1 MENNAEEAIENLLK
15 KKSLKF
21 IRGDSDTFVNNRIPF
36 DIPVLDKLTGGGI
49 PFKKMTLIYGPT
61 NVGKSYLA
69 SQIVANAQ
77 KIGGKAVWVD
87 TELSYD
93 KDWMERCG
101 VDNSKILVSQP
112 TTGEEAMDH
121 VREAMQEGFEVIV
134 LDSIAGLIPAAIS
147 QEVAK
152 GDFAHSPMAWQ
163 ARFVNSS
170 FPKLFPYLQN
180 GSAFVAINQVRA
192 SMGPVALDNMPA
204 GQGQVYFAHSI
215 LQVQRK
221 GWIEE
226 KDKKVGFNMNIRL
239 RKTKTGGENWDS
251 AIVPFRV
258 EGGIDVVESYIRDG
272 IDQKIIT
279 QSGAWYTYGD
289 VKVMGM
295 NGLKEKFVEDEKLF
309 EKLKDELTS

>member
-147 QEVAK
+147 EEVAK

>member
-77 KIGGKAVWVD
+77 KIGGKAVGGD

-147 QEVAK
+147 EEVAK

>member
-121 VREAMQEGFEVIV
+121 VREAMQEGFEVIL
-134 LDSIAGLIPAAIS
+134 LDSIAGLIPASIS
-147 QEVAK
+147 EEVAK

>member
-1 MENNAEEAIENLLK
+1 
-15 KKSLKF
+15 
-21 IRGDSDTFVNNRIPF
+21 
-36 DIPVLDKLTGGGI
+36 
-49 PFKKMTLIYGPT
+49 
-61 NVGKSYLA
+61 
-69 SQIVANAQ
+69 
-77 KIGGKAVWVD
+77 
-87 TELSYD
+87 
-93 KDWMERCG
+93 MERCG

-147 QEVAK
+147 EEVAK